1 MSIDDETREFDPEER
16 REAEG
21 HTPEPEDAAPE
32 QPEAAEPESD
42 AADAG
47 EHEAPPPATYAGR
60 RRAEAQGADE
70 TEDDAEEPEVE
81 APEPDEPRTDGQA
94 EDSDDLR
101 TGFTEEFDEIER
113 DLDAE
118 LAGLEEPAT
127 GEGEPAAEAEEA
139 GDESQPHEAPEP
151 DGEEAA
157 ADGAPEPDGEEAAA
171 DDAPQPDGEEAAA
184 DEAPPTDSHTV
195 EAETIG
201 LADKTEAEE
210 AALAGLR
217 ARAAGKGQKPVGPAA
232 AKPPVEPPAAVAAV
246 TKPEEPGEPEEKG
259 KTPRAKRLWPRF
271 LAASMVIV
279 ISMAAATSV
288 YVLLI
293 AADLAEGLGGIN
305 GVSKKLVPTDG
316 GEPQNILILGSDK
329 RLGPEGA
336 GDPGRSDTTILLH
349 VDPDRNSIALM
360 SIPRDLRVNI
370 PGVGV
375 DKFNAAYSAGG
386 PKLTLEVVQR
396 LTGLDI
402 NHVVNVNFTGFADAV
417 DAIDCVYVDVDRRY
431 YIPPDTGVSEIDIE
445 AGYQRLC
452 GFKALQYVRFR
463 HEDNDL
469 VRAARQQDFVRE
481 ARAAVPPSKMISDRE
496 ELLDIFKK
504 YTTSDNALKD
514 PIQVI
519 ELIKTFF
526 FVRNAPVREVHFPAE
541 LGEIYVTADDTAIQA
556 AVQQFESGEGTPGG
570 RPAGESPPSDQP
582 DKPSSADKPEGDG
595 GGGGG
600 GGSNGGGSNESGDH
614 FEGPAMDDATEQ
626 AQTYAHQAS
635 IKKKKDGDPM
645 VTFPIYYPTRLV
657 PGSFIANDSRA
668 FVIDGPDKD
677 VYYGYKMVVDVPG
690 DAFGHGLLDEFYGIS
705 GTDWT
710 DPPILDNP
718 SETRTIDGRE
728 YELFYDGDRL
738 RLVGWKTNQGAY
750 WINNTLLQSLEE
762 GQMLSIATSMREYEG
777 K

>member
-1 MSIDDETREFDPEER
+1 
-16 REAEG
+16 
-21 HTPEPEDAAPE
+21 
-32 QPEAAEPESD
+32 
-42 AADAG
+42 
-47 EHEAPPPATYAGR
+47 
-60 RRAEAQGADE
+60 
-70 TEDDAEEPEVE
+70 
-81 APEPDEPRTDGQA
+81 
-94 EDSDDLR
+94 
-101 TGFTEEFDEIER
+101 
-113 DLDAE
+113 
-118 LAGLEEPAT
+118 
-127 GEGEPAAEAEEA
+127 
-139 GDESQPHEAPEP
+139 
-151 DGEEAA
+151 
-157 ADGAPEPDGEEAAA
+157 
-171 DDAPQPDGEEAAA
+171 
-184 DEAPPTDSHTV
+184 
-195 EAETIG
+195 
-201 LADKTEAEE
+201 
-210 AALAGLR
+210 
-217 ARAAGKGQKPVGPAA
+217 
-232 AKPPVEPPAAVAAV
+232 
-246 TKPEEPGEPEEKG
+246 
-259 KTPRAKRLWPRF
+259 
-271 LAASMVIV
+271 
-279 ISMAAATSV
+279 
-288 YVLLI
+288 
-293 AADLAEGLGGIN
+293 
-305 GVSKKLVPTDG
+305 
-316 GEPQNILILGSDK
+316 
-329 RLGPEGA
+329 
-336 GDPGRSDTTILLH
+336 
-349 VDPDRNSIALM
+349 M

-541 LGEIYVTADDTAIQA
+541 LGEIYVTADDKAIQA
-556 AVQQFESGEGTPGG
+556 AVEQFESGEGTPGG

-595 GGGGG
+595 GGGGSG
-600 GGSNGGGSNESGDH
+600 NGGGSSEGTDH

-626 AQTYAHQAS
+626 AQTYAHQVS